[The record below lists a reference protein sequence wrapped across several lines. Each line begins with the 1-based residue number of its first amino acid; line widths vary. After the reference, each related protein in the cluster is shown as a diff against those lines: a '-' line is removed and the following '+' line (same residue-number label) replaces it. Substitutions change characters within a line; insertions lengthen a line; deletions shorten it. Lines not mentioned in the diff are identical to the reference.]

1 MTGNEVY
8 APKQLVKRVSETKRS
23 WCKSARK
30 LPNSSCNRF
39 VTNTQILYSDGD
51 IFIPI
56 EFPVKFEEIKVEKIA
71 RNLWIKR
78 TWTIDEKIL
87 MEQIKISLKNNE
99 NKYTNVCSWKFH
111 SE

>member
-1 MTGNEVY
+1 MTDNEVY

-39 VTNTQILYSDGD
+39 VTNIQILYSDDD

-56 EFPVKFEEIKVEKIA
+56 EFSVEFKEIKVEKIA
-71 RNLWIKR
+71 RDLWIKR
-78 TWTIDEKIL
+78 TSTIDEKIL
-87 MEQIKISLKNNE
+87 MEHIEISSRNNE